1 MSPNIIE
8 VSAGEARSKFAFL
21 FGGIAELY
29 RFYYGKKPST
39 KFEDIKVAVEKLKA
53 DENLS
58 DYLSENLAEAF
69 LLYPTLL
76 PGVVA
81 QNYRNDEAK
90 EKERISKLGQLLDI
104 LIGDVCGE
112 INDKAEEEAA
122 YEKESLSNW
131 LKNQ

>member
-1 MSPNIIE
+1 MSPNTIE
-8 VSAGEARSKFAFL
+8 VSAGEVRSKFAFL
-21 FGGIAELY
+21 FGSIAELY

-53 DENLS
+53 DDNLS

-81 QNYRNDEAK
+81 QNYRNDETK
-90 EKERISKLGQLLDI
+90 EKRKIK
-104 LIGDVCGE
+104 
-112 INDKAEEEAA
+112 
-122 YEKESLSNW
+122 
-131 LKNQ
+131 